1 MFFPEIAMK
10 VAISVFSEIKILE
23 NTAFGHMSEYLT
35 LVFWNSSSK
44 DPIKAFLVP
53 NFPSRQNWGCWLQT
67 WQYYF
72 HEVLHFHKFQG
83 AYFKYHNS
91 F

>member
-35 LVFWNSSSK
+35 LVF
-44 DPIKAFLVP
+44 
-53 NFPSRQNWGCWLQT
+53 
-67 WQYYF
+67 
-72 HEVLHFHKFQG
+72 
-83 AYFKYHNS
+83 
-91 F
+91 